1 MSTQTSNNNK
11 RNSEE
16 YVAPLLPN
24 VLYDGGVVIY
34 KPSRIEYIGSS

>member
-24 VLYDGGVVIY
+24 ALKTLATLLRKY
-34 KPSRIEYIGSS
+34 SSAAL